1 MGSWSLLAS
10 FETVR
15 PGSRP
20 DGSREELAARPENLQ
35 LLLAEYQGLTASD
48 EVDFVGGVLELLG
61 FDPETTC
68 WAGKQEISSGQY
80 QYVWVPERN
89 FSQFMLS

>member
-1 MGSWSLLAS
+1 MCWSQAISGNSHYSSVLWLSAH
-10 FETVR
+10 
-15 PGSRP
+15 
-20 DGSREELAARPENLQ
+20 
-35 LLLAEYQGLTASD
+35 

-61 FDPETTC
+61 FDPETAC

>member
-1 MGSWSLLAS
+1 MQRDNGR

-15 PGSRP
+15 PGYRP
-20 DGSREELAARPENLQ
+20 DGSREELAARPENLW
-35 LLLAEYQGLTASD
+35 LLLEEDQGFTAGD

-61 FDPETTC
+61 FDTEAAFL
-68 WAGKQEISSGQY
+68 AGKQEISSGQY
-80 QYVWVPERN
+80 QYVWVPELN